1 MSLAA
6 RLSTFFLVA
15 LALVLAGFSVSLFLL
30 ARTYLHRQT
39 EQRLQAA
46 VEALAAASE
55 LDDGIVEWEPL
66 DHPLL
71 PGQDAG
77 AEQVRWT
84 AHDDSG
90 RLVDRSR
97 NLDGADL
104 LEQFPGAALDS
115 EQTAYLSSR
124 SGEPWGVLQRRLQ
137 AAHPDRVR
145 LETPDPTPGKSRHA
159 ALVLT
164 AGVCLTPLVTSLR
177 VLAAVLTG
185 LSLGLWLLAALLGRW
200 LCARGLRP
208 LTEMATAARAMNASD
223 MGQRLPSPGT
233 RDELEDLGGAFND
246 LLGRLQ
252 EAFERQRRFTG
263 DASHQLRTPLT
274 ALLGEAEVVLRH
286 ERSAQEYREALTR
299 AHSQALHLRQIVE
312 MLLFLARADAEAAL
326 DALET
331 VNLVVWLP
339 AHLRRW
345 SAHPRGS
352 DLHAE
357 VGASALPVRV
367 QAPLLGQLLDNLLD
381 NACKYS
387 RPGTP
392 VTVRLQEEKS
402 TVALTVEDRGCGI
415 AAEDVPHVF
424 EPFYRSASARRL
436 GRTGVGLG
444 LAVARRIATAFGG
457 TLTVESTVGAGS
469 RFTLRLPL
477 AVAAS
482 L

>member
-6 RLSTFFLVA
+6 RLSTFFLAA
-15 LALVLAGFSVSLFLL
+15 LAVVLVGFSVSLFLL
-30 ARTYLHRQT
+30 ARTYLHRQV

-46 VEALAAASE
+46 VDALAAASE
-55 LDDGIVEWEPL
+55 VEDGAVEWEPL

-71 PGQDAG
+71 PGQDTG

-84 AHDDSG
+84 AYDEAGHV
-90 RLVDRSR
+90 VDRSR

-104 LEQFPGAALDS
+104 LEQFPGAALDG
-115 EQTAYLSSR
+115 EHALYLSSR
-124 SGEPWGVLQRRLQ
+124 SGVPWGLLQRRLQ
-137 AAHPDRVR
+137 SAHPDQAM
-145 LETPDPTPGKSRHA
+145 LATPDPTPGKSRHQ
-159 ALVLT
+159 ALLLT
-164 AGVCLTPLVTSLR
+164 AGLCLTPLHTSLHI
-177 VLAAVLTG
+177 LAAVLTG

-200 LCARGLRP
+200 LCGRGLRP

-223 MGQRLPSPGT
+223 LGQRLPSPGT

-246 LLGRLQ
+246 LLARVQ

-286 ERSAQEYREALTR
+286 ERSAQEYREALAR
-299 AHSQALHLRQIVE
+299 AHGQALHLRQIVE

-331 VNLVVWLP
+331 VDLAVWLP

-345 SAHPRGS
+345 SAHPRS
-352 DLHAE
+352 ADLHAA
-357 VGASALPVRV
+357 VSAGSLPVRA
-367 QAPLLGQLLDNLLD
+367 QGPLLGQLLDNLLD

-392 VTVRLQEEKS
+392 ITVRLQEEKGMA
-402 TVALTVEDRGCGI
+402 ALSVEDGGCGV
-415 AAEDVPHVF
+415 AAEDVPHIF
-424 EPFYRSASARRL
+424 EPFYRSASVRRL

-457 TLTVESTVGAGS
+457 TLTVDSTVGVGS

-477 AVAAS
+477 AG
-482 L
+482 